1 MNDVL
6 IGRLLVDIG
15 VIVLVAQAAGFV
27 LERLHQPAVL
37 GEIIGGIAL
46 GPTLLGAFPG
56 NPSNAL
62 FTTDVQ
68 PPLNAIGN
76 VGLVLFMFVAGL
88 ELEQGAVR
96 GRDRTLLAVS
106 GCAIA
111 LPFGLGLGIASAL
124 YPYHQFVA
132 GHRVGFVPFAMFL
145 ATALSITAF
154 PVLVRIVHDRG
165 MRDTPVGQLAIA
177 SAAVQDVAGW
187 MLLAASL
194 AALRDGNPAHLA
206 RIVVEAAAFGLVL
219 VVAARPALRWLL
231 RHADSEPL
239 RLEALALVVA
249 LLAGCA
255 AVTQLIGLH
264 SVIGAFALGVAFPRG
279 KGGRAI
285 GRLRETLGP
294 VTMTVLLPVYFL
306 VPGLRA
312 NLRGIDEQ
320 SLWQFAAILACAC
333 AGKLAGSWVPA
344 RLTGLT
350 SREAGALGA
359 LLNARGLIELVVL
372 TVGLS
377 NGILDQGLFSVL
389 VLVAVVTTLLT
400 GPLLTLVQGWPERR
414 AAVAVENG

>member
-1 MNDVL
+1 
-6 IGRLLVDIG
+6 
-15 VIVLVAQAAGFV
+15 
-27 LERLHQPAVL
+27 
-37 GEIIGGIAL
+37 
-46 GPTLLGAFPG
+46 
-56 NPSNAL
+56 
-62 FTTDVQ
+62 
-68 PPLNAIGN
+68 
-76 VGLVLFMFVAGL
+76 MFVAGL
-88 ELEQGAVR
+88 ELELGAVR

-106 GCAIA
+106 AGAIA

-194 AALRDGNPAHLA
+194 AALRDGDPAHLA
-206 RIVVEAAAFGLVL
+206 RIVVEAAVFGLVL
-219 VVAARPALRWLL
+219 VVAVRPALRWLF

-255 AVTQLIGLH
+255 AATQLIGLH

-294 VTMTVLLPVYFL
+294 VAAREPARRRRAVAVA
-306 VPGLRA
+306 VRGDPGLR
-312 NLRGIDEQ
+312 LRGQ
-320 SLWQFAAILACAC
+320 
-333 AGKLAGSWVPA
+333 AG
-344 RLTGLT
+344 RLVG
-350 SREAGALGA
+350 AGATD
-359 LLNARGLIELVVL
+359 RSHV
-372 TVGLS
+372 
-377 NGILDQGLFSVL
+377 
-389 VLVAVVTTLLT
+389 
-400 GPLLTLVQGWPERR
+400 P
-414 AAVAVENG
+414 